1 LAAKCDYRRIVS
13 TSQDGRI
20 LMIDFGRD
28 AAGHVMPGVEL
39 LKGVRPLSL

>member
-1 LAAKCDYRRIVS
+1 MLAAKCDYRRIVS

-28 AAGHVMPGVEL
+28 DAGQVMPGVEL
-39 LKGVRPLSL
+39 LKGASSL